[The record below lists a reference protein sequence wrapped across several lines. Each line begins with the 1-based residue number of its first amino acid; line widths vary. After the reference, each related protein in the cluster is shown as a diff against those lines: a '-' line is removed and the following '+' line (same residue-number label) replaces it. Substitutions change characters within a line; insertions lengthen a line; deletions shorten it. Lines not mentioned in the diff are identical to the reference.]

1 MIPCGNYA
9 CFILVILNVHR
20 DIDLQLIAKNF
31 DKCLV
36 RNYREFKQKTS

>member
-20 DIDLQLIAKNF
+20 DIDLQLIAKNL